1 MFNLG
6 PAELIFIL
14 ILALLIF
21 GPKRLPELGRTIGKG
36 MAEFR
41 KASNDLKRSI
51 ESEMH
56 EVEEAQRPAVTRLP
70 QRPPA
75 GTAPNTAGGTAAVG
89 AEPLEEAP
97 PPAGARPLDP
107 Q

>member
-1 MFNLG
+1 VFNLG

-56 EVEEAQRPAVTRLP
+56 EVEEAQRPAVSRLP

-75 GTAPNTAGGTAAVG
+75 GTAAVG

-97 PPAGARPLDP
+97 PPAGPRPLDP

>member
-51 ESEMH
+51 ETEMR
-56 EVEEAQRPAVTRLP
+56 EVEDVQRPAVTRLP
-70 QRPPA
+70 QRPPV
-75 GTAPNTAGGTAAVG
+75 GTAATG
-89 AEPLEEAP
+89 AEPLEDAAP
-97 PPAGARPLDP
+97 PSGPRPLDP